1 MSKKKTRFRED
12 VFNLDLTYISDRVF
26 RERNDMTRDG
36 LVVRIGLISKL
47 PKKCITSG
55 VLKLG

>member
-1 MSKKKTRFRED
+1 MSKKKTGFRED

-36 LVVRIGLISKL
+36 LAVRIGLISKL
-47 PKKCITSG
+47 PKWH
-55 VLKLG
+55 LLLLGS